1 MIHDLLILFF
11 NLYELKYTIASFH
24 LRQAVQEAE
33 YPSRTWTILTG
44 AIVVNIHTAATTDR
58 DPPET
63 ATVDIFCNRLSGVGQ
78 GAVDAV
84 RKALLGP
91 DDSCIFSRWVD

>member
-1 MIHDLLILFF
+1 M
-11 NLYELKYTIASFH
+11 
-24 LRQAVQEAE
+24 
-33 YPSRTWTILTG
+33 TG
-44 AIVVNIHTAATTDR
+44 AIVVNIHTAAATGG

-84 RKALLGP
+84 CKALLGP